1 MIPDYPRLNFPAV
14 KLCLTLQPHSS
25 ASGNPR
31 SGIRFV
37 VGAKLWWFI
46 LL

>member
-1 MIPDYPRLNFPAV
+1 MNSPSV

-25 ASGNPR
+25 ASGKPR
-31 SGIRFV
+31 GGIRFV
-37 VGAKLWWFI
+37 VGAKLWQYI